1 MNTINEQGV
10 TIRITEKKVVFIML
24 VALIGIEIFLVILD
38 AVVNYGKFTDIGA
51 LRRMSNLA
59 REDGL
64 ATWFASTQTLLAGLT
79 AMVIYMISKQ
89 MGKKTL
95 ETLGW
100 LVTALFFIFM
110 AVDDAAQIH
119 ERVGTAFKTI
129 AEREGNDAL
138 SVILNISP
146 SYPWQLIFVPIF
158 GGIGLYMAYFLWMQ
172 AQGSDTKRL
181 IVIALLLMGTAV
193 VLDFFEGL
201 DKRHPWN
208 IYTYIREYYELRSY
222 TVSHFAKVLEEFLEM
237 LSITTFWVIFTKHL
251 MRLIKGEG
259 VKFYAV

>member
-1 MNTINEQGV
+1 LNNINEQDV
-10 TIRITEKKVVFIML
+10 TIQIPEKKVIFIML
-24 VALIGIEIFLVILD
+24 VMLIGIEVFLVILD
-38 AVVNYGKFTDIGA
+38 VVVNYGKFTDIGA
-51 LRRMSNLA
+51 LRRMANLA

-79 AMVIYMISKQ
+79 AMVVYIISKQ

-95 ETLGW
+95 ETMGW
-100 LVTALFFIFM
+100 LVTALFFMFM

-129 AEREGNDAL
+129 AGREGNDVL
-138 SVILNISP
+138 SAILNISP
-146 SYPWQLIFVPIF
+146 SYPWQLVFVPIF

-172 AQGSDTKRL
+172 AQGSDSRRL

-193 VLDFFEGL
+193 ILDFFEGL

-237 LSITTFWVIFTKHL
+237 LSITTFWIIFSKHL
-251 MRLIKGEG
+251 MYLLRGKG
-259 VKFYAV
+259 VNVQVT